1 MSCGYCNDGT
11 ITSTCGNPCGASAIN
26 SATCETIPSQIENFT
41 IHFFGSVTK
50 TEVNGQVSW
59 TLPCNLEVGL
69 PNNPRIE
76 GEGLACYFLRL
87 FNDGIIG
94 ATGPQGDP
102 GEDGDPGKNAFTVT
116 LASFTQPTLASPYVQ
131 VLTSYNPSILVGLY
145 VFIGSSGY
153 YLVTATDP
161 SGNVWLTLIEPLGS
175 APATITAGK
184 LVVPSG
190 PPGQS
195 IVGLQGPAGA
205 PGPQGSPG
213 SSYTAENE
221 FYYADA
227 GTDFHV
233 QALPQ
238 QVIFVSST
246 PEVTLSSGT
255 WLITATI
262 EVLPDPSVA
271 ISDVV
276 NLRLRD
282 LNTVGDLPGS
292 GRRVSGMNANRI
304 ENVTICIRYSPLVS
318 GTTIGLI
325 ADLNG
330 GVSNRAYIVA
340 TGAQIV
346 AVKLEN

>member
-1 MSCGYCNDGT
+1 MSCGNCNNGT
-11 ITSTCGNPCGASAIN
+11 IPSTCGNPCGTSAIN

-41 IHFFGSVTK
+41 IHFFGSVIK

-116 LASFTQPTLASPYVQ
+116 LASFTQPTLANPYAQ

-145 VFIGSSGY
+145 VFIGASGY

-184 LVVPSG
+184 LVVPAG

-195 IVGLQGPAGA
+195 ISGT
-205 PGPQGSPG
+205 PGPPGPVGPQDAPG

-227 GTDFHV
+227 GTDYHI
-233 QALPQ
+233 
-238 QVIFVSST
+238 QVSPAQVTFVSSA
-246 PEVTLSSGT
+246 PIVTLSAGT

-262 EVLPDPSVA
+262 EVLPDPSLV
-271 ISDVV
+271 INDVV

-282 LNTVGDLPGS
+282 MNTLGDIPGS
-292 GRRVSGMNANRI
+292 GRRMSGMNVNSVG
-304 ENVTICIRYSPLVS
+304 NVTICVRYSPMLPA
-318 GTTIGLI
+318 TTIGVI

-330 GVSNRAYIVA
+330 GVANRAYIVA
-340 TGAQIV
+340 TGVQIV